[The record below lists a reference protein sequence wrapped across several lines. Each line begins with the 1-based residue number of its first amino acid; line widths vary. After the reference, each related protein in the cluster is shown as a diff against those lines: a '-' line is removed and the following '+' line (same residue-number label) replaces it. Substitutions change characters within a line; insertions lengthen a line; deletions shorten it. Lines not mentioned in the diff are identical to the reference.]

1 MGDLLTTIP
10 AILLLIFLLWNHKKR
25 QAWQSRYDAVEQT
38 AIEIARNRMETCDGA
53 GGRLRH
59 LYGLTPA

>member
-1 MGDLLTTIP
+1 MGELLTTIP

-38 AIEIARNRMETCDGA
+38 AIEIARNRMETLPI
-53 GGRLRH
+53 R
-59 LYGLTPA
+59 